1 MQKLVPCPLPT
12 SSSRF
17 WILFAL
23 FCTLL
28 FREMYF
34 FVGIYFVISQFWP
47 FRECECDS
55 IRNPYR
61 CNWATDLSTVK
72 QTLEKG
78 SWKQYT
84 CKKKTEKWREKNLKF
99 YLPQSLT
106 FITSAVAQ
114 HATTRKRTVLII
126 FSISFKVMQ
135 SYSSYI
141 YLQIIV
147 WRRK

>member
-17 WILFAL
+17 WNLFAL
-23 FCTLL
+23 FCNLL

-84 CKKKTEKWREKNLKF
+84 CKKKPWKVERKKF
-99 YLPQSLT
+99 KVLLT
-106 FITSAVAQ
+106 TVFNVYYISRC
-114 HATTRKRTVLII
+114 TTRYNKKKNRPYYI
-126 FSISFKVMQ
+126 FHFLQ
-135 SYSSYI
+135 SYAV
-141 YLQIIV
+141 LL
-147 WRRK
+147 